1 MKDQQVIEQTLDSRE
16 VAEMVEKDHSKLIR
30 DIRRYKEQFN
40 QANIGLV
47 DFFRESVYEDAKG
60 ELRPCYDI
68 TLKGCEFIAH
78 KLTGVKGT
86 AFTARYINRFHEMQE
101 RLTEQDRGPEL
112 PWFIRKFRGN
122 YIVLERD
129 FIQITGVDVK
139 KHKLFYRQEYFS
151 PYDINGWGWK
161 CDREKFKQEYGFDFG
176 EDNCMNYFYLS
187 GVKTALRLLAS
198 DKSVEMKP
206 GSYELLMNEAEKF
219 QRLEL
224 EELRMK
230 KSAHTEQINV
240 NPKEQMPIQ
249 ITVNLQVTGQTPDGY
264 KVVEQKQSL
273 PYDIH
278 RPGKIDTSRIEICL
292 RNGQHVSWDSLS
304 EREKAEI
311 AVQLNNQM
319 VSAAAFYEE
328 MYRSKK

>member
-1 MKDQQVIEQTLDSRE
+1 MAEMIEQTLDSRE
-16 VAEMVEKDHSKLIR
+16 VAEIVEKDHSKLIR

-101 RLTEQDRGPEL
+101 R
-112 PWFIRKFRGN
+112 
-122 YIVLERD
+122 
-129 FIQITGVDVK
+129 
-139 KHKLFYRQEYFS
+139 
-151 PYDINGWGWK
+151 
-161 CDREKFKQEYGFDFG
+161 
-176 EDNCMNYFYLS
+176 
-187 GVKTALRLLAS
+187 
-198 DKSVEMKP
+198 
-206 GSYELLMNEAEKF
+206 
-219 QRLEL
+219 
-224 EELRMK
+224 
-230 KSAHTEQINV
+230 HTEQINV
-240 NPKEQMPIQ
+240 NPKEQLPIQ

-278 RPGKIDTSRIEICL
+278 RQGNIDTSRIEICL